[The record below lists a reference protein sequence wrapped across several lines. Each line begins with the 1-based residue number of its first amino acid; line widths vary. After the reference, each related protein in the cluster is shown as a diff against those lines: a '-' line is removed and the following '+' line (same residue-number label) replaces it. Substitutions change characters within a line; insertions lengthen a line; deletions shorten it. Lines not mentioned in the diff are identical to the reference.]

1 MVLLSQAFD
10 ALGNQTSRTSGESVP
25 GLVAGTYEYRTTP
38 VGCTQ
43 AGPHAL
49 SKVGTTTWCY
59 DANGNQT
66 KESSSATDYR
76 TIAWTGFDL
85 PEKIVRRAA
94 QIGIE
99 QSTEFRYAPDRSRY
113 KRIDRTLSVPV
124 TGQIFKSSFEDG
136 ETDPQG
142 PPATTIT
149 VGNVEFYQLGTTTR
163 VRRNIGGFLIVFREG
178 VNPSTQQYVLHD
190 GLGSVDAIV
199 STLNGLALLQKP
211 SFDAYGLRRN
221 GDNGTWNALSLAT
234 LLNNGASQVT
244 LRGYTGHEQI
254 DTAALVHMN
263 GRLYDPR
270 VGRFVQG
277 DPLVDD
283 PGDPQAY
290 NRYAYVGNNPVSV
303 IDPTGY
309 SRSGARSVGVTI
321 FSIIV
326 FSIAGPAGMPAVV
339 WASLQG
345 AVVGAIAAGNSQGAL
360 WGAVS
365 AMVFHGIGEAFPGV
379 AKGTS
384 FSEAVQSGA
393 YWSKVAAHA
402 AAGGTL
408 NALNDGNFGHA
419 FIAAGVTEAANPA
432 IDTIADGAPEGR
444 TLRIL
449 ASAMV
454 GGTVS
459 YLVGG
464 KFGNGA
470 ITGAFQRAFNAEGPH
485 CDEACEIRETHE
497 IQESSR
503 KDAGQAMDDAGNLL
517 LDAYT
522 ATLPMGIAGRVIDRA
537 LVGSNRAI
545 GKSAEAMLRMFYGG
559 GPVSKATQLGM
570 RHIDNLV
577 DGIAMEAKVG
587 RVALTPRI
595 QRQIAKDLLMMRD
608 ARSGVTA
615 VEWHFFPGKSGVGP
629 TGPLSK
635 ALIDAGITIKFG
647 EFR

>member
-1 MVLLSQAFD
+1 M
-10 ALGNQTSRTSGESVP
+10 
-25 GLVAGTYEYRTTP
+25 
-38 VGCTQ
+38 
-43 AGPHAL
+43 
-49 SKVGTTTWCY
+49 
-59 DANGNQT
+59 
-66 KESSSATDYR
+66 
-76 TIAWTGFDL
+76 
-85 PEKIVRRAA
+85 RRAA

-99 QSTEFRYAPDRSRY
+99 QSTEFRYATDRSRY
-113 KRIDRTLSVPV
+113 KRIDRTISVPV

-178 VNPSTQQYVLHD
+178 TNAATNQYVLHD

-199 STLNGLALLQKP
+199 STVSGLALLQKP

-290 NRYAYVGNNPVSV
+290 NRYAYVGNNPLSV
-303 IDPTGY
+303 VDPTGY

-379 AKGTS
+379 SKGTS

-393 YWSKVAAHA
+393 Y
-402 AAGGTL
+402 
-408 NALNDGNFGHA
+408 
-419 FIAAGVTEAANPA
+419 
-432 IDTIADGAPEGR
+432 
-444 TLRIL
+444 
-449 ASAMV
+449 
-454 GGTVS
+454 
-459 YLVGG
+459 
-464 KFGNGA
+464 
-470 ITGAFQRAFNAEGPH
+470 
-485 CDEACEIRETHE
+485 
-497 IQESSR
+497 
-503 KDAGQAMDDAGNLL
+503 
-517 LDAYT
+517 
-522 ATLPMGIAGRVIDRA
+522 
-537 LVGSNRAI
+537 
-545 GKSAEAMLRMFYGG
+545 
-559 GPVSKATQLGM
+559 
-570 RHIDNLV
+570 
-577 DGIAMEAKVG
+577 
-587 RVALTPRI
+587 
-595 QRQIAKDLLMMRD
+595 
-608 ARSGVTA
+608 
-615 VEWHFFPGKSGVGP
+615 
-629 TGPLSK
+629 
-635 ALIDAGITIKFG
+635 
-647 EFR
+647 

>member
-1 MVLLSQAFD
+1 M
-10 ALGNQTSRTSGESVP
+10 
-25 GLVAGTYEYRTTP
+25 
-38 VGCTQ
+38 
-43 AGPHAL
+43 
-49 SKVGTTTWCY
+49 
-59 DANGNQT
+59 
-66 KESSSATDYR
+66 
-76 TIAWTGFDL
+76 
-85 PEKIVRRAA
+85 RRAA

-113 KRIDRTLSVPV
+113 KRIDRTISVPV

-178 VNPSTQQYVLHD
+178 TNAATNQYVLHD

-199 STLNGLALLQKP
+199 STVSGLALLQKP

-290 NRYAYVGNNPVSV
+290 NRYAYVGNNPLSV
-303 IDPTGY
+303 VDPTGY

-379 AKGTS
+379 SKGTS

-419 FIAAGVTEAANPA
+419 FIAAGVTEASNPA

-444 TLRIL
+444 SLRIL

-459 YLVGG
+459 HLVGG
-464 KFGNGA
+464 NFGNGA
-470 ITGAFQRAFNAEGPH
+470 ITGAFQRAFNAEGNH
-485 CDEACEIRETHE
+485 CNDACLEEQAYRDNMQTRLRLGL
-497 IQESSR
+497 SGT
-503 KDAGQAMDDAGNLL
+503 KDGAGAAEVVVEEGYWAAVTGAL
-517 LDAYT
+517 
-522 ATLPMGIAGRVIDRA
+522 GRLVGLGRTGSHARA
-537 LVGSNRAI
+537 LGRAL
-545 GKSAEAMLRMFYGG
+545 EASGIVRPAGT
-559 GPVSKATQLGM
+559 AAH
-570 RHIDNLV
+570 HI
-577 DGIAMEAKVG
+577 
-587 RVALTPRI
+587 VASG
-595 QRQIAKDLLMMRD
+595 ARD
-608 ARSGVTA
+608 AARARALLAKFDIGVNDASNGVFLATGRHQGLHTRAYYEAVNSNLAQATTRTEALEVLARIRHGLTA
-615 VEWHFFPGKSGVGP
+615 GTFP
-629 TGPLSK
+629 
-635 ALIDAGITIKFG
+635 
-647 EFR
+647 

>member
-1 MVLLSQAFD
+1 M
-10 ALGNQTSRTSGESVP
+10 
-25 GLVAGTYEYRTTP
+25 
-38 VGCTQ
+38 
-43 AGPHAL
+43 
-49 SKVGTTTWCY
+49 
-59 DANGNQT
+59 
-66 KESSSATDYR
+66 
-76 TIAWTGFDL
+76 
-85 PEKIVRRAA
+85 RRAA

-113 KRIDRTLSVPV
+113 KRIDRTISVPV

-178 VNPSTQQYVLHD
+178 TNAATNQYVLHD

-199 STLNGLALLQKP
+199 STVSGLALLQKP

-290 NRYAYVGNNPVSV
+290 NRYAYVGNNPLSV
-303 IDPTGY
+303 VDPTGY

-379 AKGTS
+379 SKGTS

-444 TLRIL
+444 SLRIL

-459 YLVGG
+459 HLVGG
-464 KFGNGA
+464 NFGNGA
-470 ITGAFQRAFNAEGPH
+470 ITGAFQRAFNAEGDH
-485 CDEACEIRETHE
+485 CNDACLEEQTYRDNMQTRMRLVL
-497 IQESSR
+497 SGT
-503 KDAGQAMDDAGNLL
+503 KDGAEVAGVVVEEGWWAAVTGAVGRILGGTRSVN
-517 LDAYT
+517 
-522 ATLPMGIAGRVIDRA
+522 ATRR
-537 LVGSNRAI
+537 
-545 GKSAEAMLRMFYGG
+545 GKSAEAAAGVTHGHHPWPKYLGGPGRQDLARLPKTVHDAFHSGLDKILPRQRGTAHYAGLSPAARLQMQRDLADFTIAFDAKYGTQLYQSMLRNGFTR
-559 GPVSKATQLGM
+559 P
-570 RHIDNLV
+570 
-577 DGIAMEAKVG
+577 
-587 RVALTPRI
+587 
-595 QRQIAKDLLMMRD
+595 
-608 ARSGVTA
+608 
-615 VEWHFFPGKSGVGP
+615 
-629 TGPLSK
+629 
-635 ALIDAGITIKFG
+635 
-647 EFR
+647 